1 MCTYKRATINR
12 QIYEKYLI
20 DRNLGQKNEKK
31 VTFVGPLFSAK
42 KFAVLS
48 LFFHHFLHV
57 ICPLAIGDA
66 DDI

>member
-1 MCTYKRATINR
+1 MCTYKRVTINR

-31 VTFVGPLFSAK
+31 VTFEGPLFSRK
-42 KFAVLS
+42 KSLFLS